1 MTLEQI
7 RETIPEMETT
17 MDLLILL
24 NRVKKD
30 VYGDK
35 CHPFSLKLLN
45 YYCSPARAVKAWAH
59 FKIPKKSGGFR
70 EISAPTKS
78 LKSILTCLNVV
89 FQALHEP
96 SIVAKGFLPEMS
108 IVDNATPHVGMLYVF
123 NTDLKDFFPSVDMGR
138 VWTVLQL
145 PQYGFKKDVAR
156 MIASLCCMRIVDKS
170 TSEEKKKK
178 YRYVLP
184 QGAPTSPI
192 LTNMVCQTLDRRLNG
207 IAKRFNLHCTRYA
220 DDISFSGMYNVFQKN
235 GEFRA
240 ELQRVIE
247 DQGFKMNLKKT
258 RLQKKGER
266 QKVTGLTVCNKVNV
280 SREYVR
286 ELQSIL
292 FIWEKY
298 GREAAVARFSLHY
311 HSTHPTSKRIAQDIM
326 ERVLLGKL
334 MYLRMVKGENDKV
347 FNRLFYRFVALCPPS
362 AKDVSAYQYDL
373 AYKISEFE
381 AEYETTVQF
390 KLRIGAEQIGSEE
403 KPYAVM
409 RMNNRNVF
417 IMISRKCAPLVIE
430 ALSSDDT
437 ECLMDLRDRLYIVL
451 CKKQGKKPFWM
462 IMKSN
467 PKNILKSETP
477 RNVDLAM
484 LLDVTQAE
492 SHSQEDNEEPAGKET
507 NIDNILSEFIKSNFD
522 LSILDKWDKTNNS

>member
-7 RETIPEMETT
+7 KESIPKIETT
-17 MDLLILL
+17 LELLTLL

-30 VYGDK
+30 IYGEK

-45 YYCSPARAVKAWAH
+45 YYCSPARATKAYAH
-59 FKIPKKSGGFR
+59 FKIPKKNGDFR
-70 EISAPTKS
+70 EISAPRKS
-78 LKSILTCLNVV
+78 LKSILTCLNAI
-89 FQALHEP
+89 FQALYEP
-96 SIVAKGFLPEMS
+96 STIAKGFLPGMS
-108 IVDNATPHVGMLYVF
+108 VVDNAAPHVGMLYVF
-123 NTDLKDFFPSVDMGR
+123 NTDLEDFFPSVDMGR

-145 PQYGFKKDVAR
+145 PQYGFKKEIAR

-170 TSEEKKKK
+170 TSKEKEKK

-240 ELQRVIE
+240 ELKKIIE

-266 QKVTGLTVCNKVNV
+266 QEVTGLTVCNKVNV

-286 ELQSIL
+286 GLQSIL
-292 FIWEKY
+292 YIWEKY
-298 GREAAVARFSLHY
+298 GREAAVAKFSLHY
-311 HSTHPTSKRIAQDIM
+311 HNTHPASKRSVENIM
-326 ERVLLGKL
+326 DRVILGKL
-334 MYLRMVKGENDKV
+334 MYLRMVKGENDNV

-362 AKDVSAYQYDL
+362 EKDVSSYQYDL
-373 AYKISEFE
+373 AYRVSEFE
-381 AEYETTVQF
+381 TEYETTVQF
-390 KLRIGAEQIGSEE
+390 KLKNGVEQTNSEK
-403 KPYAVM
+403 KPYAVT
-409 RMNNRNVF
+409 RTNSHNVF
-417 IMISRKCAPLVIE
+417 VMISKKCAPLVVE
-430 ALSSDDT
+430 ALSSERPESLT
-437 ECLMDLRDRLYIVL
+437 ELKDKLYIVL

-477 RNVDLAM
+477 RNDDLAM

-492 SHSQEDNEEPAGKET
+492 SHSQEDNKEPAGKET
-507 NIDNILSEFIKSNFD
+507 NIDNILSEFVKSNFD
-522 LSILDKWDKTNNS
+522 LSILDKWGKTSNN